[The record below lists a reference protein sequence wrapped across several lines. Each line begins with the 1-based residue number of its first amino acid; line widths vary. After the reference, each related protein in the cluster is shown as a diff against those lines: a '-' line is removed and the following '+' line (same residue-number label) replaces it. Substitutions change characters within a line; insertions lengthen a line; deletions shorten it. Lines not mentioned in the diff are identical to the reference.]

1 MADKDVQ
8 QVANDVNS
16 AQAVPCAVPVRL
28 AEFWQEEPA
37 LWFIQAE
44 VQFRRGH
51 VLDGRLQTDY
61 LIASLQ
67 PATLKSVRDILTDV
81 TAEEAILYTRL
92 KERLVHRFAATI
104 SCLPP
109 PVSLPPASCLP
120 ASCLLSHVSR
130 LMSPVSFLP
139 SPVSCSLLLSPVS
152 HILPTHHVPRLLS
165 TSPVSRLLSPVS
177 CLLSPVSCLLSNV
190 SCLTSSVSSPL
201 SHISCLPCCKGGRF
215 IFLCSK
221 LADLGNLAILT
232 LLEDNKN

>member
-104 SCLPP
+104 
-109 PVSLPPASCLP
+109 
-120 ASCLLSHVSR
+120 SCLLSHVSR

>member
-109 PVSLPPASCLP
+109 PVSLSPVSLPPASCLP
-120 ASCLLSHVSR
+120 ASCL
-130 LMSPVSFLP
+130 MSPVSCLP
-139 SPVSCSLLLSPVS
+139 SPF
-152 HILPTHHVPRLLS
+152 
-165 TSPVSRLLSPVS
+165 SRLLSPVPFFCLLSHTSFPRIMSHAS
-177 CLLSPVSCLLSNV
+177 CPHLLSHACSLLSPVSYLQSHV
-190 SCLTSSVSSPL
+190 SCLMSPVLRLLSQVPCLISPVS
-201 SHISCLPCCKGGRF
+201 RAVRA
-215 IFLCSK
+215 
-221 LADLGNLAILT
+221 ADLFFYVAN
-232 LLEDNKN
+232 